1 VLADSLLAGGTLSV
15 GRLVDARCIG
25 QGAHMPVPL
34 PPAPWPAQDEA
45 VHALVRDAFR
55 TAYVARYSRPPPPVP
70 IELVHARVVLRG
82 APHGLRPSAALAGAA
97 AHAGRHRRIVVD
109 GKAVEAVVHRRG
121 ALPAGFTAAGPA
133 LVEEAGS
140 TLVVGPGGR
149 LGVLPSGNILVELE

>member
-1 VLADSLLAGGTLSV
+1 
-15 GRLVDARCIG
+15 
-25 QGAHMPVPL
+25 MPVPL

-82 APHGLRPSAALAGAA
+82 APHGLRPPAALAGAA

-149 LGVLPSGNILVELE
+149 LAVLPSGNILVELE